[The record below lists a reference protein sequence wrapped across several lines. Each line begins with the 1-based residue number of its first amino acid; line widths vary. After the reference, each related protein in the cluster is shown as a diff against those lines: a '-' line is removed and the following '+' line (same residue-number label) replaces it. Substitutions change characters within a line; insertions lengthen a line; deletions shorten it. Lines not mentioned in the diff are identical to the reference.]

1 MSYAARDFMTAI
13 AERDIRSYWQ
23 SLGWYLG
30 SFILAVPIGVYYRW
44 VEERLALLWRE
55 WMTQHLLKRY
65 FNNRAYYLLRSS
77 ENIDNPD
84 QRITEDVK
92 NFTTSSLAFFLIA
105 LNSLVTLIAFIGV
118 LWTISGMLVG
128 TMVIYATVGTAL
140 SVLIGR
146 RLVNRHYLQYEKEAN
161 FRYGLVRVRDN
172 AESIAFY
179 AGEKREHLD
188 LVHRFAAV
196 VRNTA
201 AIIGLNRNLAFFTN
215 SYNYFALV
223 VPLMIVAPMFMRGE
237 VEFGEVT
244 QAAAAFGQVLTAAS
258 MIITQFSGLSS
269 YLAGVQRLGNLWNSL
284 DEHDAEEER
293 AERIK
298 AQGHR

>member
-1 MSYAARDFMTAI
+1 MGTRTSPSESDDPSTADPAAERQNFRKTLSQFALVTRAFYSSERRRKARILFIILILLSLAVGGVQVLMSYAARDFMTAI
-13 AERDIRSYWQ
+13 AERDLRSYWH

-30 SFILAVPIGVYYRW
+30 SFALAVPIGVFYRW

-77 ENIDNPD
+77 EKIDNPD

-92 NFTTSSLAFFLIA
+92 NFTTNSLAFFLIA
-105 LNSLVTLIAFIGV
+105 LNSAVTLIAFTGV

-128 TMVIYATVGTAL
+128 TLVIYATLGTVL
-140 SVLIGR
+140 SILIGR
-146 RLVNRHYLQYEKEAN
+146 KLVNRHYLQYEKEAN

-201 AIIGLNRNLAFFTN
+201 AKRCT
-215 SYNYFALV
+215 S
-223 VPLMIVAPMFMRGE
+223 
-237 VEFGEVT
+237 
-244 QAAAAFGQVLTAAS
+244 TAS
-258 MIITQFSGLSS
+258 RPWCGTPPRSS
-269 YLAGVQRLGNLWNSL
+269 A
-284 DEHDAEEER
+284 
-293 AERIK
+293 
-298 AQGHR
+298 